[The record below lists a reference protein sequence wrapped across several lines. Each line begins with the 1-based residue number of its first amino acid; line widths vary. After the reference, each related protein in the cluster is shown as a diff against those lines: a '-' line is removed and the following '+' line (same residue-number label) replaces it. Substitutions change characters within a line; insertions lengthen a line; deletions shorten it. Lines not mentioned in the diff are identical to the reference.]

1 MIKDEIVT
9 IEGKRYRKLKTI
21 RNSNVDINKVDI
33 CHSDKWVMINGI
45 EYEELDELS
54 K

>member
-1 MIKDEIVT
+1 MDWDKPYIDVC
-9 IEGKRYRKLKTI
+9 
-21 RNSNVDINKVDI
+21 S
-33 CHSDKWVMINGI
+33 SDKWVMINGI

>member
-1 MIKDEIVT
+1 MRIVEIN
-9 IEGKRYRKLKTI
+9 GKKYRKLETI
-21 RNSNVDINKVDI
+21 WNRNEDINKVDI
-33 CHSDKWVMINGI
+33 CHSDKWVMIDGI